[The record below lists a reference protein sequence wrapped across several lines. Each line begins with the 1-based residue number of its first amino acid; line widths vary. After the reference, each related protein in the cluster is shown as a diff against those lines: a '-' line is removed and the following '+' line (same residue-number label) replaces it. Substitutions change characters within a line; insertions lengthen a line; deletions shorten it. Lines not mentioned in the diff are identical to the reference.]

1 MRWRKG
7 RYSSREEDIFIKG
20 AILGL
25 ARELALEGISGVH
38 GDVPS

>member
-7 RYSSREEDIFIKG
+7 REDDILIEG

-25 ARELALEGISGVH
+25 ARNMDLEGFPGVQ